1 MSFILIELY
10 KMDILNAAVR
20 TYYIP
25 PVQFDT
31 IQYMR
36 ATLYDALSGIEYT
49 TDNTVITS
57 DPGEESDDSLMLRYI
72 LYRAVGG
79 RFHVIISGG
88 VLNPD
93 ERLTYM
99 KQIFPEFEGIEFG
112 VPFGNITFL
121 RDGTIFSDPVNCFV
135 NCGPCHSV
143 TLDSIFARL
152 NESKAAGNNARMITV
167 GANAD
172 GTAAGINQK
181 QTDEG
186 VLKMLCWND
195 YLTRLN
201 GVRITN
207 LDVAVSRYVLLPHP
221 SRIEGAYGQM
231 PSACFDDLVYT
242 TGMFFASRPP
252 PKKPDGTVN
261 PFALRVNQGNSIV
274 VSQLIDVLAYQMCRP
289 QEFAYGLE
297 LISKYATESTY
308 EVAVSAAI
316 PLMATALMGGV
327 YKDGVFGFSPI
338 DKNARVNVACL
349 TPDSARVFISNI
361 RTLEKFTPG
370 YDLLAVLMAKS

>member
-1 MSFILIELY
+1 
-10 KMDILNAAVR
+10 MDILNDAV
-20 TYYIP
+20 TTFYVP
-25 PVQFDT
+25 PVHFDT
-31 IQYMR
+31 VQHMC
-36 ATLYDALSGIEYT
+36 ATLYNALSGIEYT

-72 LYRAVGG
+72 LSRATGG
-79 RFHVIISGG
+79 RFYVIISGG

-93 ERLTYM
+93 ERLAYM
-99 KQIFPEFEGIEFG
+99 KRIFPEFEGIEFG
-112 VPFGNITFL
+112 LPFGNITFL
-121 RDGTIFSDPVNCFV
+121 RDGEIFSEDVNCFV

-186 VLKMLCWND
+186 VLKVLCWNE
-195 YLTRLN
+195 YLARLN

-207 LDVAVSRYVLLPHP
+207 LDVGVSRYVLLPHP

-231 PSACFDDLVYT
+231 PAACFDDLVYT

-252 PKKPDGTVN
+252 PKKSDGTVN
-261 PFALRVNQGNSIV
+261 PFALRVNEGNSIV
-274 VSQLIDVLAYQMCRP
+274 VSQLIDVLAYQTSKP

-297 LISKYATESTY
+297 LISKYAIECPTY

-327 YKDGVFGFSPI
+327 YKDGVFGFSPT
-338 DKNARVNVACL
+338 DKTARVNVACL

-370 YDLLAVLMAKS
+370 YDLLAVLMAKA

>member
-1 MSFILIELY
+1 MLY
-10 KMDILNAAVR
+10 KMDILNDAITTFYCA
-20 TYYIP
+20 P
-25 PVQFDT
+25 AQFDT
-31 IQYMR
+31 IQSMR
-36 ATLYDALSGIEYT
+36 AMLYDALSGIEYT

-57 DPGEESDDSLMLRYI
+57 DPGEESDDILMLRYI
-72 LYRAVGG
+72 LSRAVGG
-79 RFHVIISGG
+79 RFYVIISGG
-88 VLNPD
+88 ILNPD
-93 ERLTYM
+93 ERLACM
-99 KQIFPEFEGIEFG
+99 KGIFPEFEGIEFG

-121 RDGTIFSDPVNCFV
+121 RDGTIFSEEVNCFV

-143 TLDSIFARL
+143 TLRSIFDRL

-186 VLKMLCWND
+186 VLKMLCWNE
-195 YLTRLN
+195 YLSRLN

-207 LDVAVSRYVLLPHP
+207 LDVGVSRYILLPHP

-231 PSACFDDLVYT
+231 PVACFDDLVYT
-242 TGMFFASRPP
+242 TGMFFASRPSP
-252 PKKPDGTVN
+252 NKLDGTVN

-274 VSQLIDVLAYQMCRP
+274 VSQLIDVLAYQTSRS

-297 LISKYATESTY
+297 LISKYAAQCSTY

-327 YKDGVFGFSPI
+327 YKDGMFGFSPT
-338 DKNARVNVACL
+338 DKTARVNVACL
-349 TPDSARVFISNI
+349 TPDSARTFISNI

-370 YDLLAVLMAKS
+370 YDLLAVLLGKP